1 MKQYYQ
7 DEFGTVFKVT
17 EKKRGYDDCGYEV
30 EAFTEGFSDGFI
42 VLDSREQLVRLRDA
56 ITNFL
61 ENGSDCANMA
71 ADN

>member
-7 DEFGTVFKVT
+7 DEFKTVFKVT
-17 EKKRGYDDCGYEV
+17 EKRRGYDGIGYEV
-30 EAFTEGFSDGFI
+30 EAMTEGFSDGFI
-42 VLDSREQLVRLRDA
+42 ILDSRDQLVRLRDA

-71 ADN
+71 ADD